1 LRAVNISQSSY
12 AKRHSTSLSKSEKT
26 PISDAI
32 RLQVISETIESL
44 QTTIKSS
51 NTAALSNVAAI
62 SAQMKNE
69 RTLLYLIEIADK
81 SKGDAEMIELPTE
94 RDFDATVKSALILS
108 ALWTR
113 ADPNVTVSTLRALE
127 DAEIFSQIKGFFANE
142 QVSKMVDLLIKHY
155 TTLVKKRIVK

>member
-1 LRAVNISQSSY
+1 VIKVLLDQQFGYIGLSASQSSLNSISNAQDALRAVNISQSSY
-12 AKRHSTSLSKSEKT
+12 AKRQSTSLSKSDKT

-108 ALWTR
+108 AL
-113 ADPNVTVSTLRALE
+113 
-127 DAEIFSQIKGFFANE
+127 
-142 QVSKMVDLLIKHY
+142 
-155 TTLVKKRIVK
+155 